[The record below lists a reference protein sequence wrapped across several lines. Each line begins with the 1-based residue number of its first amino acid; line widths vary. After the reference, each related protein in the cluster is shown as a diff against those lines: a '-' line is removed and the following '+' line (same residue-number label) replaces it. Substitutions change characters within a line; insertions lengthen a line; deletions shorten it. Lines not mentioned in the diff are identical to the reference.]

1 MRQYNTANSVLTTDK
16 LNGRSLIFFLTKLFY
31 NKKQTKTIQMT
42 SFTASN
48 TKAEAVQTNTN
59 MSSSSTNEPNQK
71 KRSSSIIR
79 WSMVKHNQADTGLYD
94 RMNLMIAAADTA
106 DSEQKKKAP
115 ASVPLIDISSFT
127 ATETTE
133 EEKAKC
139 VNEILSA
146 CMNVGFFKIAGH
158 GVPEEIIN
166 NFAVQSRRFFEQ
178 PAQIKELAADPEDS
192 SHGYYAKEN
201 LNAALGRE
209 GAPDIREGYAIGPSE
224 DCDFFENLWP
234 PTKSCGDGFQ
244 MSAKSYYNEMEKLE
258 AALSLILTRALKKH
272 TGADLPDD
280 WIQKGMG
287 RHRGLLRPNY
297 YPPSS
302 GNIAGHTDWSTFTI
316 LHASGP
322 GLEVVQEEEWRQVPY
337 DPAEKSFVINCG
349 DILERWSNGA
359 FKSSIH
365 RVNRSSVPANGQP
378 EDTKPRISFAYFAA
392 EIVDSTDHSVVQPI
406 IKQNEKRVFEEDL
419 SILDYMTRN
428 FEGLTLRKHGKK

>member
-1 MRQYNTANSVLTTDK
+1 
-16 LNGRSLIFFLTKLFY
+16 
-31 NKKQTKTIQMT
+31 MT
-42 SFTASN
+42 SFTPTTTTSS
-48 TKAEAVQTNTN
+48 
-59 MSSSSTNEPNQK
+59 SSSSTNESNQK

-94 RMNLMIAAADTA
+94 RMNLMIAAADAAAA
-106 DSEQKKKAP
+106 DSEQKKKTP

-133 EEKAKC
+133 EERAKC
-139 VNEILSA
+139 VNQILSA
-146 CMNVGFFKIAGH
+146 CMDVGFFKIVGH

-166 NFAVQSRRFFEQ
+166 NLAVHSRRFFEQ
-178 PAQIKELAADPEDS
+178 PAQIKEQTVDPTDS
-192 SHGYYAKEN
+192 SHGYFSKEN
-201 LNAALGRE
+201 VNAASGRE
-209 GAPDIREGYAIGPSE
+209 GPPDIREGYAIGPSK

-244 MSAKSYYNEMEKLE
+244 TSAKSYYDEMEKLE
-258 AALSLILTRALKKH
+258 ATLSLILTRALKKH

-297 YPPSS
+297 YPSSS
-302 GNIAGHTDWSTFTI
+302 GNVAGHTDWSTFTI
-316 LHASGP
+316 LHVSGP
-322 GLEVVQEEEWRQVPY
+322 GLEVVQEEEWRRVPY
-337 DPAEKSFVINCG
+337 NPAENSFVINCG

-365 RVNRSSVPANGQP
+365 RASAPANGQP
-378 EDTKPRISFAYFAA
+378 KDTKPRISFAYFAA
-392 EIVDSTDHSVVQPI
+392 EIVDSTDHRVVQPI
-406 IKQNEKRVFEEDL
+406 IKQNEKRVFQEDL